1 MFATNG
7 QFVERDSCFM
17 VEFCVCVVI
26 LGVDSTSTCTPE
38 FVRDLVAAAAI
49 ISPVCACCFPPA
61 EAPESV

>member
-1 MFATNG
+1 
-7 QFVERDSCFM
+7 M

-26 LGVDSTSTCTPE
+26 LGVDSTSTYTPE

-49 ISPVCACCFPPA
+49 ISPVCAFCFPPA